1 MSSLVDKDLTAIVPN
16 REDIQHTI
24 HTLGEHD
31 VQLVSLQFS
40 DISGGS
46 RTVTVPV
53 SLLPRVFQRGYRFDG
68 AAMAGGERQV
78 EVDLFLM
85 PDPSTLTVFMD
96 EPGKP
101 RVAQLYC
108 WVTRRE
114 SQPFPGDPRTIL
126 QRQLQRAAAMGLDYR
141 AGIEL
146 EFYLYKGDSLSDA
159 ARATHLIENGYF
171 GEGGDDTSAL
181 RDEVVATL
189 HELGV
194 GVHGAHH
201 ETGPGQQELDLRHS
215 GGIRIADQLMTTRQ
229 VIRRVARKHGMRASF
244 MPKPFPDL
252 PGSGMHIFQR
262 LLALDD
268 GHDLL
273 RDDGEAHGTSAL
285 ARHMIAGQL
294 AHARAMSAIL
304 NTTVNSYKR
313 LADGHRAP
321 AWATWARVSRGSLLR
336 VPTAS
341 SDQPTDIELRSP
353 DALANPY
360 LAIAAALGAAV
371 DGIRNE
377 MEPPPPFDENLVSYD
392 EDEFHRLGAVRL
404 PQTMGEA
411 LEEMATNDVMRATL
425 GTYIFDQLL
434 SVKRAEWADYRRHVS
449 PWEHERYGDL

>member
-1 MSSLVDKDLTAIVPN
+1 MGSHIDRELTSIVPT
-16 REDIQHTI
+16 REDIQDAI
-24 HTLGEHD
+24 HALGEHD

-40 DISGGS
+40 DIAGGA
-46 RTVTVPV
+46 RTVTIPV
-53 SLLPRVFQRGYRFDG
+53 SLLPRVFHRGYRFDG

-85 PDPSTLTVFMD
+85 PDPSTLTIFA
-96 EPGKP
+96 EQPGKP
-101 RVAQLYC
+101 RGAQLYC

-114 SQPFPGDPRTIL
+114 SQPFAGDPRTIL
-126 QRQLQRAAAMGLDYR
+126 QRQLQRAATMGIDYR

-146 EFYLYKGDSLSDA
+146 EFYLYRADSLAEA
-159 ARATHLIENGYF
+159 ARAADLNDNGYF
-171 GEGGDDTSAL
+171 GDGGDDTAAV
-181 RDEVVATL
+181 RDEIVASL

-229 VIRRVARKHGMRASF
+229 VIRRVARQYGMRATF
-244 MPKPFPDL
+244 MAKPFPDL

-262 LLALDD
+262 VLSLDD
-268 GHDLL
+268 GDDLL
-273 RDDGEAHGTSAL
+273 RDEGEAHGMSAM
-285 ARHMIAGQL
+285 AQHMIAGQL
-294 AHARAMSAIL
+294 AHAPAMSAIL

-336 VPTAS
+336 VPTAGS
-341 SDQPTDIELRSP
+341 EQPTDLELRSP

-360 LAIAAALGAAV
+360 LAIAVALGAAI
-371 DGIRNE
+371 DGISNE

-392 EDEFHRLGAVRL
+392 EDEFHRLGAIRL

-411 LEEMATNDVMRATL
+411 LDEMATNDVMRSVL

-449 PWEHERYGDL
+449 PWEHARYGDI